1 MPTPPT
7 ERFPDTQA
15 APPGRGASVTEP
27 ADAADAETPTSA
39 MVWALEVRERIGR
52 EHALL
57 RSLTRAL
64 LGVAKAAAQDEKQRY
79 VLRDILGQLTAE
91 AQSHFDYEEQVAGAL
106 LQKAGTWGPICAKR
120 MAKEHDE
127 QRTILLALLE
137 DAQDGVRS
145 IEELTD
151 EITWFFR
158 RFEQDMNDE
167 EERLLSA
174 GRSTLLTLVPDVS
187 PRSRPTAGR
196 RAR

>member
-1 MPTPPT
+1 MPPT
-7 ERFPDTQA
+7 APCSEPSRAVPSTEA
-15 APPGRGASVTEP
+15 ANENEP
-27 ADAADAETPTSA
+27 RESPTGA
-39 MVWALEVRERIGR
+39 MVVALEVRERIGR

-64 LGVAKAAAQDEKQRY
+64 LGAAKAAEHDEKERY
-79 VLRDILGQLTAE
+79 VIREILTQLLDE
-91 AQSHFDYEEQVAGAL
+91 AQRHFEYEERVAGAL
-106 LQKAGTWGPICAKR
+106 LRKAETWGPICALR

-127 QRTILLALLE
+127 QRTTLLALAE

-145 IEELTD
+145 IDELTE

-174 GRSTLLTLVPDVS
+174 GRSAPLSLVSSVTEPAHA
-187 PRSRPTAGR
+187 PSRPGR
-196 RAR
+196 KRR

>member
-1 MPTPPT
+1 MPTALSSEPS
-7 ERFPDTQA
+7 RA
-15 APPGRGASVTEP
+15 APSSSSANDDPPPDSAG
-27 ADAADAETPTSA
+27 A
-39 MVWALEVRERIGR
+39 MVAALEVRERIGR

-64 LGVAKAAAQDEKQRY
+64 LGAAKAAEQDEKQRY
-79 VLRDILGQLTAE
+79 VIREILRQLTDEAE
-91 AQSHFDYEEQVAGAL
+91 RHFAYEERVAGPL
-106 LQKAGTWGPICAKR
+106 LRKAETWGPICAHR

-127 QRTILLALLE
+127 QRTTLLALAE

-145 IEELTD
+145 IDELTD

-174 GRSTLLTLVPDVS
+174 GRSAPLSLVPNVTEPPPAAPS
-187 PRSRPTAGR
+187 GAR
-196 RAR
+196 RTRR